1 MSLFRAPVNNA
12 SIDPFQGFDVEVW
25 VTDLGTGRILDVGQ
39 FQSCTLTIR
48 NATETYLPL
57 GQRIPTYLDG
67 EIQIAWVLERGKLS
81 TDYLK
86 AWFGTSEITKEQ
98 YLTRGPRF
106 QISIDLNAVELK
118 QDISNTTNYIINSRT
133 NLTQNKSVRKDY
145 FSSTENTDN
154 LFNNDK
160 NISSGR
166 LEIVRCKLDSLS
178 EGIMPGRRVIANRW
192 EGVAEGIIFK
202 NDSLQQFKDQRATT
216 GNSFGNQQG
225 LTNFGSNVI

>member
-12 SIDPFQGFDVEVW
+12 SLDPMQGFDVEVW
-25 VTDLGTGRILDVGQ
+25 VTDVATGQILDIGQ

-81 TDYLK
+81 TNFLTS
-86 AWFGTSEITKEQ
+86 WFGTSNINKDQ

-106 QISIDLNAVELK
+106 QISIDLNAVEFK
-118 QDISNTTNYIINSRT
+118 NPVDTKYIYESVAVKSNATDFFRPTGAT
-133 NLTQNKSVRKDY
+133 AGY
-145 FSSTENTDN
+145 FESPEDRASSGSEQ
-154 LFNNDK
+154 
-160 NISSGR
+160 GR
-166 LEIVRCKLDSLS
+166 LEIVRCKLDSFS

-192 EGVAEGIIFK
+192 EGVAEGVLFSRASQQTFKENDPRIF
-202 NDSLQQFKDQRATT
+202 DTQF
-216 GNSFGNQQG
+216 G
-225 LTNFGSNVI
+225 